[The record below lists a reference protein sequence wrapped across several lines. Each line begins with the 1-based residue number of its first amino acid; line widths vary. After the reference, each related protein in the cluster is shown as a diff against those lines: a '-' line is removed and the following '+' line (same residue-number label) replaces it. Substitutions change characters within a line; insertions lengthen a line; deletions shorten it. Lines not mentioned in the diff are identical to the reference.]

1 MQLSMTRRTNHKNY
15 SLEQLK
21 VWIEDAI
28 YSEAT
33 PDEIYAC
40 IVEAITD
47 TLDKHRVYQKDSED
61 LLQILMGAE
70 DDYYHPKYSSFQEEL
85 EAEGYEYTPLSSDGD
100 DEKKDKSHLRL
111 VK

>member
-1 MQLSMTRRTNHKNY
+1 MCIRDS
-15 SLEQLK
+15 
-21 VWIEDAI
+21 
-28 YSEAT
+28 
-33 PDEIYAC
+33 AC

-100 DEKKDKSHLRL
+100 DDKKKKDKSHLRI

>member
-1 MQLSMTRRTNHKNY
+1 MTRKSNDKNY

-21 VWIEDAI
+21 IWIEDAI

-47 TLDKHRVYQKDSED
+47 TLDKQRIYQRDSKD
-61 LLQILMGAE
+61 LLDILMGR
-70 DDYYHPKYSSFQEEL
+70 DDEYYHPKYSSFQEEL
-85 EAEGYEYTPLSSDGD
+85 EAEGYEYTPLTSDGD
-100 DEKKDKSHLRL
+100 DDKKKKKDRSHLKI